1 MQELALFFEI
11 ELWFPFVLI
20 VYQFY
25 SGNCLFV
32 TTELQTSS
40 SFSKVRV
47 LTLGINFYGE
57 FEPLKCIQVLF
68 LKKIAAANVI
78 HTAKVVWIDFHTR
91 EVVVKSNIVLVL
103 IVILGVPL
111 WFFCLNQHP
120 FTHPEIGTFE
130 NVLSDCRFGWLKNFE
145 NNSCLF
151 NAVSSCF
158 INLKVVFIGWNCKAR
173 ASLGFTHDCLLFLW
187 HHKFYLLDWTSLSRL
202 RYRLPSLMLEF
213 HNTRRINRWKV
224 SNLNVESRIFLSV
237 RKT

>member
-1 MQELALFFEI
+1 M
-11 ELWFPFVLI
+11 W
-20 VYQFY
+20 
-25 SGNCLFV
+25 
-32 TTELQTSS
+32 
-40 SFSKVRV
+40 
-47 LTLGINFYGE
+47 IN
-57 FEPLKCIQVLF
+57 
-68 LKKIAAANVI
+68 
-78 HTAKVVWIDFHTR
+78 FHTR

-158 INLKVVFIGWNCKAR
+158 INLKVVLIGWNCKAR
-173 ASLGFTHDCLLFLW
+173 ASLGFTHDRLLFLW

-202 RYRLPSLMLEF
+202 RYWLPSLMLEF
-213 HNTRRINRWKV
+213 HNPRRINRWKV
-224 SNLNVESRIFLSV
+224 SNLNFLSRIFLSV